1 MMILLYESKKELK
14 QSIGKKLKYTE
25 TSIFGPEYLSN
36 GTIYGSNRPH
46 LTGYRREFYAS
57 VKVQNDKIVSIK

>member
-25 TSIFGPEYLSN
+25 TSIFGSEYLSN

-46 LTGYRREFYAS
+46 LTGYRKGTE
-57 VKVQNDKIVSIK
+57 